1 MNFRKRKEIII
12 WPREIS
18 TFILKTFDYSDV
30 QPDKDIINAF
40 IKSPFYIWQEMRH
53 DNVDVNID
61 GRATTTD
68 WNFHG
73 LYKVD
78 MLSFSDY
85 QKTNVD
91 NFKKHFNES
100 MLQEIGEDELVNEIK
115 ESLDLCC
122 QPNLIYYLLNV
133 EDKSK
138 IHQWT
143 AYEFFYSGI
152 IVNADNKILTV
163 VEFGMD

>member
-1 MNFRKRKEIII
+1 MAERNKH
-12 WPREIS
+12 
-18 TFILKTFDYSDV
+18 FILKTFDYSDV
-30 QPDKDIINAF
+30 QTDKDIINAF
-40 IKSPFYIWQEMRH
+40 IKTPFYIWKEMRQ

-61 GRATTTD
+61 GRTTTSD

-85 QKTNVD
+85 QKTNFD

-100 MLQEIGEDELVNEIK
+100 IRQEIGEDELVNEIK
-115 ESLDLCC
+115 ESLDLYC
-122 QPNLIYYLLNV
+122 QPNLNYYLLNV
-133 EDKSK
+133 KDKSK

-143 AYEFFYSGI
+143 AYEYFYSGI
-152 IVNADNKILTV
+152 IVNADNKTLTV